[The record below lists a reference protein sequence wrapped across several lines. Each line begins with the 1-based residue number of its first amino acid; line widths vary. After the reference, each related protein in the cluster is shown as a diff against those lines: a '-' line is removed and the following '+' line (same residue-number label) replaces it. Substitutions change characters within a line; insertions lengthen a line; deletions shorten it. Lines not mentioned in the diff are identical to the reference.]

1 MRWLSQ
7 IKQYRR
13 ENPLAVRLLA
23 YILLFSSL
31 ITLLSTGL
39 QIYLDYRNDLSIIDD
54 RIRQMEA
61 TSLGNLANDVWLI
74 NSKQIQTQLN
84 DLYLLPDMHYLQLDT
99 QYEEHFSAGEPPRP
113 DTPLIK
119 RSYTLKHSTPE
130 GEHYELG
137 TLQININLERIY
149 RHLQE
154 QVLVIL
160 ATQGVKTFLVS
171 IFILYIF
178 WQLVTQHLGTLSRY
192 AGTLTLQRL
201 HLPLQLQRYPHQ
213 QSDELSQVVNAINR
227 MRESLLDDIDKRQQA
242 ENALA
247 ELNEQLEARVLRRTE
262 KLEQINSELNRTLA
276 QLQGTQAQ
284 LVEAEKMAALGSLVA
299 GVAHEINTPLG
310 IGLTAATFLRDKVHE
325 QQRHAPTQKTAED
338 SAFQALAIESCEL
351 IANNLQRAAQ
361 LISAF
366 KQVSVDQASEQRRI
380 FDLGDYLQEI
390 LLSMAPRLK
399 RSAPQI
405 TISCPPGLL
414 LNSYPGALYQIL
426 SNLIQNSLIHGFAEQ
441 PEGKIWIEATATAEA
456 ISLDYC
462 DNGTGIDSAIRTKI
476 FDPFFTT
483 RRNLGCS
490 GLGLHIAYNLASQ
503 LLQGRLCCLEPD
515 NDTGSQASAGAH
527 FRLELPNNHRLHEQ
541 QPTQNDHDT
550 LTQLRH

>member
-1 MRWLSQ
+1 MDWSSQ
-7 IKQYRR
+7 IKQYRH

-39 QIYLDYRNDLSIIDD
+39 QIYLNYRNDLSIIDD
-54 RIRQMEA
+54 RIKQMEA

-84 DLYLLPDMHYLQLDT
+84 DLYQLPDMHYLQLDT
-99 QYEEHFSAGEPPRP
+99 QYEEHFSAGSPPRP
-113 DTPLIK
+113 DIPLIK
-119 RSYTLKHSTPE
+119 RSYTLKHTTPE
-130 GEHYELG
+130 GEHYVLG

-149 RHLQE
+149 RHLKE

-160 ATQGVKTFLVS
+160 TTQGIKTFLVS

-178 WQLVTQHLGTLSRY
+178 WKLVTQHLGSLSRY
-192 AGTLTLQRL
+192 AGTLTLERL
-201 HLPLQLQRYPHQ
+201 HLPLQLQRRQRPQ
-213 QSDELSQVVNAINR
+213 PDELSQVVNAINS
-227 MRESLLDDIDKRQQA
+227 MRQSLLDDIEKREHA
-242 ENALA
+242 EKALA
-247 ELNEQLEARVLRRTE
+247 ELNEQLEARVSQRTE
-262 KLEQINSELNRTLA
+262 ELEQTNRELNRTLA
-276 QLQGTQAQ
+276 ELQGTQAQ

-310 IGLTAATFLRDKVHE
+310 IGLTAATFLRDKANA
-325 QQRHAPTQKTAED
+325 QQRRSLTPQNTEASE
-338 SAFQALAIESCEL
+338 FQALAIESCEL
-351 IANNLQRAAQ
+351 IASNLQRAAQ

-380 FDLGDYLQEI
+380 FDLGEYLQEI

-405 TISCPPGLL
+405 TINCPPGLI

-441 PEGKIWIEATATAEA
+441 PQGKIWINVTETTEA
-456 ISLDYC
+456 ITLTYQ
-462 DNGTGIDSAIRTKI
+462 DNGTGIDSAVRTKV

-503 LLQGRLCCLEPD
+503 LLQGRLCCLEPNTAEGD
-515 NDTGSQASAGAH
+515 PSATGAH
-527 FRLELPNNHRLHEQ
+527 FRLELPYIA
-541 QPTQNDHDT
+541 D
-550 LTQLRH
+550 